1 MKALYNHDPDRG
13 FPEIVSAWI
22 EAGADIETRIGCGAK
37 NEGGRTA
44 LMMVRD
50 KDHVE
55 VINQLHEAEL
65 ELNDD
70 LSCGSRTPPGVNV
83 VTSMKNPDH

>member
-1 MKALYNHDPDRG
+1 MKALYNPDPDRG

-22 EAGADIETRIGCGAK
+22 ETGADIETRIGYGAK

-65 ELNDD
+65 ELN
-70 LSCGSRTPPGVNV
+70 NV
-83 VTSMKNPDH
+83 VTSMKMNSQSRQEAVVMVMF